1 MFQRFHAMREER
13 EGGFTLIEL
22 LVVILII
29 AILAAIAIPVFLRQ
43 REKGWIGQ
51 MESSLKNAATAA
63 ESYATGDGD
72 GGYTG
77 LTAPVADPDSGTLA
91 DEGWNPTDEVTL
103 TIVDATDTEFCFKAE
118 HSRYDGDEE
127 PMYYTSASGR
137 PLGDVGS
144 CTEADEVTP

>member
-1 MFQRFHAMREER
+1 MFQRFHALREER

-29 AILAAIAIPVFLRQ
+29 AILAAIAIPVFLKQ

-63 ESYATGDGD
+63 ESYATGPGD
-72 GGYTG
+72 GGYAG
-77 LTAPVADPDSGTLA
+77 IEIGVADNDGALA

-103 TIVDATDTEFCFKAE
+103 TVVDADDTFFCFRAA

-127 PMYYTSASGR
+127 PMYYTSDSGR
-137 PLGDVGS
+137 PVAAAT
-144 CTEADEVTP
+144 CADAEV